1 MDLEKFFKAKSV
13 AIVGVSKDPKK
24 VGHVIFRNLLDANFH
39 GKLFLVNPNAYE
51 ILNREVYKS
60 LTEIR
65 EEVELAVIAVPAKKV
80 LDVIKDCGKRK
91 IKNVVVI
98 SSGFKEIGNEKLE
111 LQLKDLVTKLKIN
124 LIGPNCLGVFDATT
138 KLDTLFLPRYRL
150 KRPSSG
156 GISFISQ
163 SGAIGSAILDLAT
176 TENYGIS
183 KFVSY
188 GNATTID
195 ESDILEYLSHDK
207 ETKVICMYLE
217 GIKDG
222 KKFIEIAKKVTKIK
236 PIIAIK
242 GGLTQEGSKAIL
254 SHTGSLAGTEEV
266 YYGAFKQSGIIIAHS
281 LKEMFNYAKILE
293 KSILPKG
300 DRVQIITNGG
310 GYGILSTDAII
321 KNNLKLAELSKDTFT
336 KLKKLMPEIVIVG
349 NPMDLVGDATTERYQ
364 VAIENCLDDKN
375 SDILLVNLLYQTP
388 LISTDV
394 VDIITELNDLKKKPI
409 IVVSTGGE
417 FTELL
422 KKTLENNNI
431 PCYTFPEEA
440 VNSIKALTDY
450 YLKKW
455 KNF

>member
-1 MDLEKFFKAKSV
+1 MDLNNFFKAKNV

-24 VGHVIFRNLLDANFH
+24 VGHVIFRNLLDANFR
-39 GKLFLVNPNAYE
+39 GNLYLINPNAYQ

-65 EEVELAVIAVPAKKV
+65 DQIDLAIIAIPAKKV
-80 LDVIKDCGKRK
+80 LDAIKDCGKK
-91 IKNVVVI
+91 NIKNVVVI

-111 LQLKDLVTKLKIN
+111 LQLKELVNKFKIN
-124 LIGPNCLGVFDATT
+124 LIGPNCLGIFDAST

-150 KRPSSG
+150 KRPCPG
-156 GISFISQ
+156 GISFVSQ

-176 TENYGIS
+176 TQNYGIA

-195 ESDILEYLSHDK
+195 ESDILEYLGQDK
-207 ETKVICMYLE
+207 ETKVICMYIE
-217 GIKDG
+217 AVKNG
-222 KKFIEIAKKVTKIK
+222 KKFIEVAKKISKIK
-236 PIIAIK
+236 PIIAMK
-242 GGLTQEGSKAIL
+242 GGLTEEGNKATL
-254 SHTGSLAGTEEV
+254 SHTGSLAGIGEV
-266 YYGAFKQSGIIIAHS
+266 YYGAFKQAGIITAHT
-281 LKEMFNYAKILE
+281 LREMFNYAKILE

-300 DRVQIITNGG
+300 DRIQIITNGG

-321 KNNLKLAELSKDTFT
+321 KNDLKLAELSKDTIK
-336 KLKKLMPEIVIVG
+336 KLKKVMPEIVIIN

-364 VAIENCLDDKN
+364 VAIENCLNDKN
-375 SDILLVNLLYQTP
+375 VDILLINLLYQTP
-388 LISTDV
+388 LISTDI
-394 VDIITELNDLKKKPI
+394 VDVITEINDLKKKPM

-422 KKTLENNNI
+422 KKSLEENNI

-440 VNSIKALTDY
+440 VNSIKALTEY
-450 YLKKW
+450 YLKK
-455 KNF
+455 

>member
-1 MDLEKFFKAKSV
+1 MDLTKFFKAKNV

-24 VGHVIFRNLLDANFH
+24 IGHVIFRNLLDANFR
-39 GKLFLVNPNAYE
+39 GNLYLVNPNAYE
-51 ILNREVYKS
+51 ILNRQVYKS
-60 LTEIR
+60 LNEIR
-65 EEVELAVIAVPAKKV
+65 DEIELAVIAIPAKKV
-80 LDVIKDCGKRK
+80 LDVIKDCGKK
-91 IKNVVVI
+91 NIKNVVII

-111 LQLKDLVTKLKIN
+111 NQLKELIIKLKIN
-124 LIGPNCLGVFDATT
+124 MIGVNCLGVFDAYT

-150 KRPSSG
+150 KRPSPG

-176 TENYGIS
+176 TENHGIA

-195 ESDILEYLSHDK
+195 ESDILEYLGQDK

-222 KKFIEIAKKVTKIK
+222 KKFLEVAKKVSKIK

-242 GGLTQEGSKAIL
+242 GGLTEEGNKATL

-266 YYGAFKQSGIIIAHS
+266 YYGAFKQTGVIIAHS
-281 LKEMFNYAKILE
+281 LDEMFNYAKILE
-293 KSILPKG
+293 KTIIPKG

-321 KNNLKLAELSKDTFT
+321 KNKLKLAELSKDTM
-336 KLKKLMPEIVIVG
+336 KNLKKVMPEIVIIE
-349 NPMDLVGDATTERYQ
+349 NPMDLIGDATTERYQ
-364 VAIENCLDDKN
+364 VAVENCLNDKN
-375 SDILLVNLLYQTP
+375 IDILLVILLYQTP
-388 LISTDV
+388 LISTDII
-394 VDIITELNDLKKKPI
+394 DIITELNDLKKKPI
-409 IVVSTGGE
+409 VVVSTGGE

-422 KKTLENNNI
+422 KKSLENNNI

-440 VNSIKALTDY
+440 VNSIKALVDY
-450 YLKKW
+450 YLKK
-455 KNF
+455 